1 METKLTVDAF
11 TTLPT
16 DLRVRY
22 LLGEHT
28 RFLDAPEG
36 LLLGGAELDG
46 KTVNFAATRR
56 EIRTGTLGV
65 AECDAL
71 AEHARR
77 AQQECDAFVF
87 LVDSAGAR
95 LDEGLPIQGGLRRAM
110 RALVDVDLAGLPTA
124 AVLGRNAFGGASLL
138 AYALSAQFY
147 SVDTRMAMTG
157 PRVLQ
162 QAGAVS
168 EDAVMAVINGAA
180 RCRQAGLAVCEPGSQ
195 AAALRGW
202 LQDPEAHARAGK
214 AELRKRVELAGL
226 NRLQDEPVFIGAS
239 TLVCQSHLIP
249 GAADLL
255 YFADAIES
263 LQGDATIEV
272 RWSGHST
279 DLKDEAVVQTELL
292 ANLCRKLR
300 MRARRGHATHLRV
313 HGEISGGL
321 FIALAAGASDVTLGL
336 GGKVLTL
343 PPNALQNILKTDA
356 DMTTDDGDPL
366 SAGAVDHIA
375 K

>member
-1 METKLTVDAF
+1 MTVDAF

-16 DLRVRY
+16 ELRVRS

-28 RFLDAPEG
+28 RFSDAPEG
-36 LLLGGAELDG
+36 LLLGVAELDG
-46 KTVNFAATRR
+46 RTVSFAATRR
-56 EIRTGTLGV
+56 EMRTGTLGV

-71 AEHARR
+71 AEHTDR
-77 AQQECDAFVF
+77 AQRECDAFVF

-110 RALVDVDLAGLPTA
+110 RALVNADLAGLPTA

-138 AYALSAQFY
+138 AYALSTQLY
-147 SVDTRMAMTG
+147 SFDTRMAMTG

-162 QAGAVS
+162 QAGGVS

-180 RCRQAGLAVCEPGSQ
+180 RCRQAGHAICEPGTQ
-195 AAALRGW
+195 QAALRGW
-202 LQDPEAHARAGK
+202 LQAPETHSRAGK
-214 AELRKRVELAGL
+214 AELRRRLELAGL
-226 NRLQDEPVFIGAS
+226 SPLHDDPVLTDSS
-239 TLVCQSHLIP
+239 TLVCQHHLIP

-255 YFADAIES
+255 RFADAIE
-263 LQGDATIEV
+263 LLRGDATIEV

-279 DLKDEAVVQTELL
+279 DLKDEAVVQTEFL
-292 ANLCRKLR
+292 AHLCRVLR
-300 MRARRGHATHLRV
+300 MRAQRGEATHLRV

-321 FIALAAGASDVTLGL
+321 FIALAAGASDVTLGP

-366 SAGAVDHIA
+366 SARAVDHIA